1 MIPIAN
7 LAICGNLRLNLELL
21 IEIIILM
28 SKNASSG
35 FDGNQRPDNPQ
46 EMLKSNFYFSGF
58 MAGEMSCSIIKRTNK
73 NKIGHYYAID
83 ITVTNADTK
92 LLTEFNH
99 AVMNDRGLITPVTR
113 AYNLLARGKDKVQ
126 TVLNFLERN
135 PILIGDLAKNRIA
148 ILKTALVY
156 LKDHRG
162 HRFHS
167 EKTIKMEKL
176 RKKLREIKEKGF
188 VDRLFGLRRTDRDSL
203 GYFFSGVID
212 GEGSFGTKS
221 SGLYQQPF
229 FAIAMKDKKIIET
242 LRNFVGHGA
251 VRLRKDDTYH
261 LEINRRYILK
271 DICDMFLNR
280 YPLRH
285 QRQRKRLQ
293 TLQQLLND
301 YTPKS
306 LNSIQRI

>member
-1 MIPIAN
+1 
-7 LAICGNLRLNLELL
+7 
-21 IEIIILM
+21 M

-35 FDGNQRPDNPQ
+35 FDKNQRPDNPQ

-92 LLTEFNH
+92 LLTEFNY
-99 AVMNDRGLITPVTR
+99 AVMKDRGLMTPVTR
-113 AYNLLARGKDKVQ
+113 AYNLSARGKDKVR
-126 TVLNFLERN
+126 TVLNFLRRY
-135 PILIGDLAKNRIA
+135 PILVGDLAKNRIT
-148 ILKTALVY
+148 ILETALVY
-156 LKDHRG
+156 LTDHRG
-162 HRFHS
+162 HKFHS
-167 EKTIKMEKL
+167 GKTIEMDKL
-176 RKKLREIKEKGF
+176 RKKLREIKEKGS
-188 VDRLFGLRRTDRDSL
+188 VDHSFNLLKPDRDSL

-242 LRNFVGHGA
+242 LRNFVGHGT

-261 LEINRRYILK
+261 LEINHRYILK
-271 DICDMFLNR
+271 DICGMFLNR

-306 LNSIQRI
+306 QKLHSENMI